1 MREDEDVLG
10 VLQRCGHGRALMV
23 SVLHIGAAD
32 NGTLQWYDYKT
43 GYNFQKFRAPPQP
56 GSLESECGVYA
67 VRCRLV
73 HVVLQLHG
81 PRLAASPSVHP
92 IPSTSHA
99 DWSIAGRR

>member
-1 MREDEDVLG
+1 

-23 SVLHIGAAD
+23 SLLHIGAAD

-67 VRCRLV
+67 VRCMPGSRRGLLMLCCSCTV
-73 HVVLQLHG
+73 D
-81 PRLAASPSVHP
+81 ASPCVHP
-92 IPSTSHA
+92 F
-99 DWSIAGRR
+99 DIAC